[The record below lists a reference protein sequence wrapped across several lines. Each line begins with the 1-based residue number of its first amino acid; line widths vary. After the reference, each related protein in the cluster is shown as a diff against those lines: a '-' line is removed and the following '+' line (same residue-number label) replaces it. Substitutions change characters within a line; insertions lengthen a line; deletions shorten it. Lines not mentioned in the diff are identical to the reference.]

1 MTPEEKFRFDLQ
13 GFLVV
18 KNVLSADEVDA
29 LTKLAD
35 EVWPEAK
42 EDGGKRRT
50 SRVSQWGLEAQVL
63 FDHPNAL
70 PYMIELLGPKF
81 RVDHDYCIFMKKGAS
96 GGRLHGGPTMQG
108 GVPGD
113 HWYKY
118 HDGVMRNGL
127 TVFTYNLASA
137 REGDGGF
144 ACIPGSHKSNF
155 IADIPTEV
163 RTFERPAHYVCQPEV
178 EAGDMVIFTEALIH
192 GTMPWN
198 GEQERRAL
206 LYKFSPG
213 HSAWSQN
220 YYDPDEY
227 PDLTDQQR
235 RIMEP
240 PSVGGRKEVVM
251 ADA

>member
-29 LTKLAD
+29 LNALAD
-35 EVWPEAK
+35 AVWPDTGD
-42 EDGGKRRT
+42 DGHRRT
-50 SRVSQWGLEAQVL
+50 SRVSMWGPEARAL

-81 RVDHDYCIFMKKGAS
+81 RADHDYCIFMKKGAH
-96 GGRLHGGPTMQG
+96 GGRLHGGPTMQSNA
-108 GVPGD
+108 PGD

-118 HDGVMRNGL
+118 HAGVMRNGL
-127 TVFTYNLASA
+127 TVFTYNLAPA
-137 REGDGGF
+137 RKGDGGF
-144 ACIPGSHKSNF
+144 ACIPGTHKSNLA
-155 IADIPTEV
+155 ADIPAEV
-163 RTFERPAHYVCQPEV
+163 RSFERAAHYVHQPEV
-178 EAGDMVIFTEALIH
+178 EAGDMLIFTEALVH

-198 GEQERRAL
+198 GAQERRAL

-220 YYDPDEY
+220 YYDPAAY
-227 PDLTDQQR
+227 PKLTDQQR
-235 RIMEP
+235 RILQP
-240 PSVGGRKEVVM
+240 PSVGNRENVVM
-251 ADA
+251 